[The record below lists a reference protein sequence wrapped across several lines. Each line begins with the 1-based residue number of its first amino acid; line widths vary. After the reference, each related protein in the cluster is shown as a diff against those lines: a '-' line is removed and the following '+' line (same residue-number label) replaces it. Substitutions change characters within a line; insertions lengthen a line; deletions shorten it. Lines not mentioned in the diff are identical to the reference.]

1 MSSKITLI
9 TPPDIFENSN
19 TSLML
24 IGLDDK
30 DQDQASLWL
39 GANAKDLDL
48 NLYFYQGEPNMTWL
62 LYALNRA
69 NATFINLDADKAI
82 ITIMGSYILGKPGIF
97 YTTKDANMKAL
108 LSHINN
114 NFVPDVETFLKKVLD
129 GQGQ

>member
-9 TPPDIFENSN
+9 TPPDIYENSN

-39 GANAKDLDL
+39 GTNAKDLDL

-69 NATFINLDADKAI
+69 NATFINLDSDKSI
-82 ITIMGSYILGKPGIF
+82 INIMGSYILGKPGIF
-97 YTTKDANMKAL
+97 YTTTDVNMKAL

-114 NFVPDVETFLKKVLD
+114 NFVPDVETFLTKVLD

>member
-9 TPPDIFENSN
+9 TPPDIYENSN

-24 IGLDDK
+24 VGLDDK

-48 NLYFYQGEPNMTWL
+48 NLYFYQGETNMTWL

-69 NATFINLDADKAI
+69 NATFINLESDNAI
-82 ITIMGSYILGKPGIF
+82 ITIMGSYILGKPGVY

-114 NFVPDVETFLKKVLD
+114 NFVPDVETFLTKVLND
-129 GQGQ
+129 QAQ